1 MSFVTVNIDGYE
13 VSVPAGSTILEAAEA
28 AGIKIPTLCY
38 DKRVAL
44 YGACGLCTVEAE
56 GTPKL
61 LRACSSKVSDGM
73 VIHTDTERVKGS
85 RKVALE
91 LLITDHDGDCMG
103 PCSLACPAGTD
114 CQGYVGLI
122 GNGEYKEAVKLIKEK
137 LPLPASIGRICPHPC
152 ETACRRQ
159 LVEEPISIAWLKSF
173 VADKDLKSDDKYMPE
188 IAPSTG
194 KKVAVIGGGPAGL
207 TAAYFL
213 TVNGHAVTVFDKMP
227 KMGGMLRYGIPQY
240 RLPKEVLDLEVKSI
254 EDMGVKLV
262 NNFEIGKDG
271 TFASIR
277 AEYDAVL
284 VTIGAWSASFMGV
297 KGEDIDGVLG
307 GIDFLRDVILG
318 QPADI
323 GKKVAVVGGGNT
335 AMDAC
340 RTAVRL
346 GAEEVYVI
354 YRRTR
359 DEMPA
364 EDIEITEAQEEGV
377 IFKFL
382 TNPVEIIGEDGKVS
396 KIKLQKM
403 ELGEPDAGGRRRPMP
418 IEGAYEELDVD
429 TVIMAIGQGINA
441 KGFEELE
448 LTRKGTI
455 AADEKTFR
463 TSMEGVFAAGDAT
476 NKGAS
481 IAIEAIGEAQKA
493 STVISAYLCG
503 VDIEYKKP
511 FYVERTVTAEEFADR
526 KKMHRPQMP
535 HLSPDERKHNFEEIV
550 KGYTEEMAKQEASRC
565 LECGC
570 HDVHECKLV
579 KYANDYDVV
588 PQRFV
593 GEKHIRKHA
602 QTHPFIERNED
613 KCILCGLCVRV
624 CDEVMGRTALG
635 LVGRGFDTVVA
646 PAFNVPLEKSDC
658 VSCGQCVNLCPT
670 GALREILPVAKSVPV
685 AEDVTR
691 TTCSFCSV
699 GCQIDLT
706 SKGNTLFRAIPAGDD
721 GLLCGGGRFGYGETQ
736 SDKRI
741 KSAMVR
747 KNGVLEKAALDE
759 AVEAVKDA
767 LKKYS
772 SDEIAV
778 SVSERYTLEEAY
790 MIKKYANE
798 VLGTDNVFSFAAVKS
813 GVKDVLGVN
822 ASYNTLDELQKTN
835 LIVLIGAD
843 VIGAGLIAG
852 MKIKKAV
859 EGGAKLV
866 VIGNKDTQADEWA
879 YRKYSTNDVSF
890 LTDAYKV
897 IAGED
902 AGDADVKEFAEL
914 YMNAKNAMIVIQP
927 NMVSYDCAKAAAML
941 AKKSGHIGKAHN
953 GLIQLK
959 MGANSQGLDILGVK
973 PYSDIDASKV
983 KAMVVFGE
991 VMPDSVN
998 KPEFLAV
1005 QEVLMSASAEK
1016 ADVVL
1021 PASTFAE
1028 SSGTFVSADRK
1039 LNKVNKAI
1047 EPLCGADN
1055 LAIIRKLAGDAKGFA
1070 FENDFQVFSDIC
1082 KNVEG
1087 FAGASKCACCGKHSI
1102 YWPVYASPVLV
1113 PSDCGEVT
1121 ELPSGEIAGAPF
1133 NANAIKRSFAA
1144 KLG

>member
-1 MSFVTVNIDGYE
+1 MSLVKVNIDGYE
-13 VSVPAGSTILEAAEA
+13 VSVPAGSTVLEAAEI
-28 AGIKIPTLCY
+28 AGVNIPTLCY

-56 GTPKL
+56 GIPKL
-61 LRACSSKVSDGM
+61 LRACSAKVSDGM
-73 VIHTDTERVKGS
+73 VIHTDSERVKGS

-91 LLITDHDGDCMG
+91 LLLTDHDGDCKG

-122 GNGEYKEAVKLIKEK
+122 GNGEYKEAVKLIKDK

-159 LVEEPISIAWLKSF
+159 LVEEPVSIAWLKSF
-173 VADKDLKSDDKYMPE
+173 VADKDLHSDDKYMPE
-188 IAPSTG
+188 TAPATG

-213 TVNGHAVTVFDKMP
+213 KINGHDVTVYDKMP

-240 RLPKEVLDLEVKSI
+240 RLPKEVLDLEVQSI
-254 EDMGVKLV
+254 EEMDVKLV
-262 NNFEIGKDG
+262 NNFKIGADATLAEIKAD
-271 TFASIR
+271 
-277 AEYDAVL
+277 YDAVL
-284 VTIGAWSASFMGV
+284 VTIGAWTASSMGV
-297 KGEDIDGVLG
+297 KGEELNGVLG

-346 GAEEVYVI
+346 GAEDVYVI

-364 EDIEITEAQEEGV
+364 EDIEITEAMEEGV
-377 IFKFL
+377 EFKFL
-382 TNPVEIIGEDGKVS
+382 TNPVEITDENGRVS

-418 IEGAYEELDVD
+418 IEGAYEILDVD
-429 TVIMAIGQGINA
+429 TVIIAIGQGIDSE
-441 KGFEELE
+441 GFEELD

-455 AADEKTFR
+455 AADETTFR
-463 TSMEGVFAAGDAT
+463 TSVEGVFAAGDAT

-493 STVISAYLCG
+493 ATVISAYLCG

-511 FYVERTVTAEEFADR
+511 FYVERTVTAEEFADI

-535 HLSPDERKHNFEEIV
+535 HLSPEDRKHNFDEIV
-550 KGYTEEMAKQEASRC
+550 HGYTEEMAKQEASRC

-570 HDVHECKLV
+570 HDVYECKLIN
-579 KYANDYDVV
+579 YANDYNVE

-670 GALREILPVAKSVPV
+670 GALRELLPVAKAVPV
-685 AEDVTR
+685 EEEVTR

-699 GCQIDLT
+699 GCQLDLT
-706 SKGNTLFRAIPAGDD
+706 SKGNTLFRSIPAGDE
-721 GLLCGGGRFGYGETQ
+721 GILCGGGRFGFGETQ

-741 KSAMVR
+741 KNAMVR
-747 KNGVLEKAALDE
+747 KNGVLENTDLSEAL
-759 AVEAVKDA
+759 EAVKA
-767 LKKYS
+767 AVAKYS
-772 SDEIAV
+772 AEEIAV

-798 VLGTDNVFSFAAVKS
+798 VLGTDKVFSFASKKS
-813 GVKDVLGVN
+813 GVKDILGVD
-822 ASYNTLDELQKTN
+822 ASYNTLDELDKTE
-835 LIVLIGAD
+835 LIVLIGAN
-843 VIGAGLIAG
+843 VIKAGLVAG

-866 VIGNKDTQADEWA
+866 IIGGADTQADEWA
-879 YRKYSTNDVSF
+879 FRKYAASDVSF
-890 LTDAYKV
+890 LTNAVKV

-902 AGDADVKEFAEL
+902 AGDADVKEFAEI
-914 YMNAKNAMIVIQP
+914 YMNAKSAMIVIQP
-927 NMVSYDCAKAAAML
+927 SSLTYDAARAAALL

-973 PYSDIDASKV
+973 PYSDIYADNV
-983 KAMVVFGE
+983 KAMLVFGE
-991 VMPDSVN
+991 VMPEEA
-998 KPEFLAV
+998 KQPEFLAV
-1005 QEVLMSASAEK
+1005 SEVLMTETAK
-1016 ADVVL
+1016 NADVVI

-1028 SSGTFVSADRK
+1028 TDGTFVSADRK
-1039 LNKVNKAI
+1039 LNRVNKAV
-1047 EPLCGADN
+1047 EPYAGADN
-1055 LAIIRKLAGDAKGFA
+1055 LTVIRCLANGAKGF
-1070 FENDFQVFSDIC
+1070 DFVNAYQVFGDIC

-1087 FAGASKCACCGKHSI
+1087 FAGASKCAQCGKHSI
-1102 YWPVYASPVLV
+1102 YWPVSGSPVLV
-1113 PSDCGEVT
+1113 PENI
-1121 ELPSGEIAGAPF
+1121 EEPAGIPAGKISEAPF
-1133 NANAIKRSFAA
+1133 NANGIKRSFAA